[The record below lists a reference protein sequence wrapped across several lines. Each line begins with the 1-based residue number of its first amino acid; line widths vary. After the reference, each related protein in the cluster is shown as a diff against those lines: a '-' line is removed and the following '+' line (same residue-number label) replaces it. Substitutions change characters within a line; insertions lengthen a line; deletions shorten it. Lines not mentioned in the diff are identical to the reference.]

1 MKYLIKFYTI
11 IILTLIL
18 SFNSNAD
25 DKIKIGLVIPLTGE
39 NKDLGESVLK
49 SVRLAVN
56 DINDERIVIIPR
68 DNKNDPDQTLKV
80 SEELYNEGV
89 KIIIGPI
96 FNKNSIKLDQI
107 NDDLTFLSFT
117 NKIDNSKKY
126 Y

>member
-68 DNKNDPDQTLKV
+68 RQK
-80 SEELYNEGV
+80 
-89 KIIIGPI
+89 
-96 FNKNSIKLDQI
+96 
-107 NDDLTFLSFT
+107 
-117 NKIDNSKKY
+117 
-126 Y
+126 